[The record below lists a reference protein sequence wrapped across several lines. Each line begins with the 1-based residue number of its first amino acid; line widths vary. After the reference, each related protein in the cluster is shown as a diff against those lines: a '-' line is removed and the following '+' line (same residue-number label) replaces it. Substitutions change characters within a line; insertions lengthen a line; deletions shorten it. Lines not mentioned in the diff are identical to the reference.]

1 MQFNYKTYPNFSSKY
16 DQSTLMDATGDYQG
30 EATLS
35 ANIDGHEIELQASN
49 EDHIIMMD
57 IIEGSSWFDFET
69 TNSEIISVG
78 PYITHKV
85 ETVFAPKTIYNIK
98 VSEDGLPSLELNE
111 SSASEE
117 SVKESA
123 LFLLEHTESEKVS
136 TICNWIINDW
146 NVTEFPAHMIV
157 LPTIATLAN
166 FNI

>member
-16 DQSTLMDATGDYQG
+16 DHSTLMDATGDYQG

-57 IIEGSSWFDFET
+57 ILEGSSWFDSET
-69 TNSEIISVG
+69 TNFEIISVG
-78 PYITHKV
+78 PYIKHKV

-111 SSASEE
+111 ATISE
-117 SVKESA
+117 
-123 LFLLEHTESEKVS
+123 
-136 TICNWIINDW
+136 
-146 NVTEFPAHMIV
+146 
-157 LPTIATLAN
+157 
-166 FNI
+166 